1 MYHLKIIQF
10 KKHMTKLSHYI
21 FLLSTST
28 FTYSASLDVIKE
40 LGNDLIINNHVFEG
54 IIRDY
59 QNDYVYLDYWDNKYA
74 IIRET
79 DSSNKER
86 AIMTIDTKNN
96 TIDCIYQSFY
106 TTYTHIRLGRA
117 VCNLDLNIND
127 FEQYQNIMGKYN
139 IDTLSY
145 DNPLIIDGLKLSR
158 IELDNFIFLKNKK
171 IKYDDIFFMYDN
183 DKKISSIVI
192 EKNNKVSI
200 LSL

>member
-10 KKHMTKLSHYI
+10 KKYMTKLNHYI

-28 FTYSASLDVIKE
+28 FTFSASLDVIKE
-40 LGNDLIINNHVFEG
+40 SGNDLIINNHIFEG

-59 QNDYVYLDYWDNKYA
+59 QNDYVYLDHWDNKYA

-86 AIMTIDTKNN
+86 AIMTINTKNN

-127 FEQYQNIMGKYN
+127 FEQYQDIMDKYN

-192 EKNNKVSI
+192 EENNKVSI